1 MPNATNL
8 VAEEQI
14 LGLDVPVNHVL
25 LVAIVQRISKGANVL
40 RAAALTKPTATLV
53 VDQVAIQL
61 AVRRILQNEVHSL
74 LVPEVAKQAQDVL
87 VAVGVDIPVSTGAWC
102 TPVKATRRTGDVI
115 GSRSPAA
122 TDARRQP

>member
-87 VAVGVDIPVSTGAWC
+87 VAVGVDIHVSTGACC
-102 TPVKATRRTGDVI
+102 TPAK
-115 GSRSPAA
+115 
-122 TDARRQP
+122 